1 MKKLNVLKSAVTI
14 LAMVALVATATG
26 AYFTADG
33 SVTGNTFA
41 TGTLKLA
48 VNKGANKPMV
58 VSNWKPGDS
67 ITGWFDAYNYGTL
80 EAEYWFY
87 IANVSGSSDLKNAL
101 MIELRDG
108 GYTGAGD
115 GPIIYSGPL
124 TGLIGTANMNKTS
137 DNNVHAG
144 STAGGDNIRAGWTQR
159 IYQKV
164 WLPTTAGNNVMGKTL
179 TFDEIVHATQDIDP
193 DVIPVP

>member
-1 MKKLNVLKSAVTI
+1 MVRIAKSIAI
-14 LAMVALVATATG
+14 ISAIAALAIGATG
-26 AYFTADG
+26 AYLTADG
-33 SVTGNTFA
+33 RINHNSIA
-41 TGTLKLA
+41 TGTLLLQ
-48 VNKGANKPMV
+48 VNKGANKPIN

-67 ITGWFDAYNYGTL
+67 VTGWFDAYNYGTL

-87 IANVSGSSDLKNAL
+87 IGNVSGDTALKNAL

-115 GPIIYSGPL
+115 GPIIYTGPL
-124 TGLIGTANMNKTS
+124 TGLIGTANMTKTS

-159 IYQKV
+159 IYQKI
-164 WLPTTAGNNVMGKTL
+164 WLPTTAGNEVMGKTL
-179 TFDEIVHATQDIDP
+179 GFDEFVHATQDIDP